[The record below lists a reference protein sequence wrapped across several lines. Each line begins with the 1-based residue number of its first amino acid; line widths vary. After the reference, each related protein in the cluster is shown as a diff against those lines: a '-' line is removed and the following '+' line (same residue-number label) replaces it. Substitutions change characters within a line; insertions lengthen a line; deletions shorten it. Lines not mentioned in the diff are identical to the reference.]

1 LDTLS
6 DAEQKS
12 QAFNLGI
19 AALLGEGIYNL
30 GELVL
35 LTSQLFNQY
44 TINVY
49 SFFLFLKLAHPVL
62 ESLKNHEN
70 NWLVDLLFIMNAGD
84 LVAFHKLKPKWSTQA
99 DLANNERIILQKI
112 TLLALMEV

>member
-1 LDTLS
+1 MLSKRAKPSTL
-6 DAEQKS
+6 
-12 QAFNLGI
+12 
-19 AALLGEGIYNL
+19 ALLPFWEKASTTLENWYYLQFNYSTNILMYI
-30 GELVL
+30 
-35 LTSQLFNQY
+35 LFL
-44 TINVY
+44 
-49 SFFLFLKLAHPVL
+49 LFLKLAHPVL